1 MRQAAAPG
9 ERNRMKRIA
18 CAFPLLLLSACAT
31 TSTVQQQHAPAP
43 GLAYAYTFE
52 NNGGDDLA
60 GIARLARIV
69 QERLGDAGLLAE
81 AATANGRV
89 EVELTHYYVRADATR
104 FLAGILAG
112 RDRITSQVTVLDA
125 SGNRFGRFEVDTTNL
140 TAWGSKDGLMEAHAE
155 EIVARLKH

>member
-1 MRQAAAPG
+1 
-9 ERNRMKRIA
+9 MKRIA

-89 EVELTHYYVRADATR
+89 EVELTHY
-104 FLAGILAG
+104 
-112 RDRITSQVTVLDA
+112 QVTVLDA